1 MDKLERKDVIKLA
14 GGAVLGTAV
23 GTVFSGAPFLGL
35 QWLVE
40 WTQDQYVPGKGD
52 EKFIAS
58 ICQSCPAKCNFSI
71 RMMGNRAIK
80 VETSN
85 AGCPVGANALQLLY
99 HPERVRQPLK
109 KVGGKGNSR
118 FKAVSWDEA
127 IKDISAKIEKIRA
140 DKKGA
145 AVAAVNGQNAQLTG
159 QLVERLLKTIGSPN
173 CFTEPGLAALS
184 GAAVKATQNM
194 DGALHYD
201 FENSD
206 YILSFGARLV
216 EGWGEPARMNKVF
229 TGWKA
234 RKAKYVQV
242 DTICSRSAAIA
253 DQWVPVKAGSE
264 AALALGIAYYLL
276 KMGKGSNAANFGEL
290 AKIINA
296 DFTPDK
302 TSLLTGLKPEEIE
315 KLAKDLAAAG
325 NAVAVAGRGGW
336 GVSSSTA
343 EFVAV
348 QALNSIIGSLGRR
361 GGVMVAVNPGLG
373 EPAIDAAAAESL
385 KASKKLNG
393 LDDYIKN
400 GAQPELVFINDADP
414 VFKSVYG
421 VQLAEKLAKTSMV
434 VAFMP
439 LINDTAQYADYIL
452 PTLSWVEMA
461 APKGKEAVAA
471 RFESRHAADAL
482 LQIAQKVKGIDAA
495 FAWKSYKDVI
505 AASGKTEIRGAGNLT
520 IPADLMKG
528 FASNYPKKLAAP
540 KDFPLAMIPFEV
552 ALLGDGDGLAFP
564 YVLKGLDDTTL
575 TGKKM
580 WVLMNPET
588 AKKHGASE
596 GSRVDLESKRGEIGS
611 VKVHLTKTVA
621 PDVVA
626 VPLGFGHQALTTYA
640 KGKGVNPKLIMSN
653 DIDAVSGAADWWYT
667 SVKLS

>member
-1 MDKLERKDVIKLA
+1 MNKLERKDVIKLA

-40 WTQDQYVPGKGD
+40 WTQDQYVPGSGD

-58 ICQSCPAKCNFSI
+58 ICQSCSNKCNLSI
-71 RMMGNRAIK
+71 RMIGNRAVK

-85 AGCPVGANALQLLY
+85 SACPVGANALQLLY
-99 HPERVRQPLK
+99 HPERIRQPLK
-109 KVGGKGNSR
+109 KVGGKGNSK
-118 FKAVSWDEA
+118 FKPVSWDEA
-127 IKDISAKIEKIRA
+127 IKDISAKAEKL
-140 DKKGA
+140 KSENKGA
-145 AVAAVNGQNAQLTG
+145 AIAAINGQNAGLSG
-159 QLVERLLKTIGSPN
+159 QLLARLLKTLGSAS
-173 CFTEPGLAALS
+173 CFVEPGLATLS
-184 GAAVKATQNM
+184 AAAVKATQDI
-194 DGALHYD
+194 DGSLHYD

-216 EGWGEPARMNKVF
+216 EGWGEPSRMNKVF
-229 TGWKA
+229 AGWKA

-242 DTICSRSAAIA
+242 DTICTRSASIA

-264 AALALGIAYYLL
+264 AALALGIAYYLM
-276 KMGKGSNAANFGEL
+276 KMGRGSNAANFGEL

-296 DFTPDK
+296 DFTPEK
-302 TSLLTGLKPEEIE
+302 VSQLTGLKPEAIE
-315 KLAKDLAAAG
+315 QIAKDLAGAG

-348 QALNSIIGSLGRR
+348 QAVNSLIGSLGRR
-361 GGVMVAVNPGLG
+361 GGVQVAVNGGLG
-373 EPAIDAAAAESL
+373 EPAVDAAAAESIK
-385 KASKKLNG
+385 KAKKQSG

-400 GAQPELVFINDADP
+400 GVQPELLFVNEADP

-421 VQLAEKLAKTSMV
+421 APLAEKMEKTAMV
-434 VAFMP
+434 VAFLP
-439 LINDTAQYADYIL
+439 LINDTAQYADYIF
-452 PTLSWVEMA
+452 PTLSWLEIPA
-461 APKGKEAVAA
+461 AKGKDAAAVKT
-471 RFESRHAADAL
+471 ESKHAADAI
-482 LQIAQKVKGIDAA
+482 LQIAKKIKGSDTA
-495 FAWKSYKDVI
+495 FAWNSFKDII
-505 AASGKTEIRGAGNLT
+505 AAAGKTEIRGAGNLT
-520 IPADLMKG
+520 IPADVMKA
-528 FASNYPKKLAAP
+528 FAAELPKKLAPA
-540 KDFPLAMIPFEV
+540 KDFPLAMIPFEA

-575 TGKKM
+575 TGRKM

-596 GSRVDLESKRGEIGS
+596 GSRVDLESKRGEVGS
-611 VKVHLTKTVA
+611 VKVHLTKTIA

-626 VPLGFGHQALTTYA
+626 VPLGFGHKAYTSYA

-653 DIDAVSGAADWWYT
+653 DIDSVSGAADWWYT